1 MSILPQAK
9 EYQGCQP
16 DTTNAR
22 ILLSKHGLADTLF
35 QLVVSKTVRIVSV
48 ILGVQFVVNFCG
60 SSRRPMHSKIL
71 QVKTTADFVF
81 PVPAVWL
88 FGSGQLHG
96 LL

>member
-1 MSILPQAK
+1 MAILPQAK
-9 EYQGCQP
+9 ECQGCQP
-16 DTTNAR
+16 DTTNAG
-22 ILLSKHGLADTLF
+22 ILLSKRGLADTLL
-35 QLVVSKTVRIVSV
+35 QPVASRTVRIVSV
-48 ILGVQFVVNFCG
+48 ILGVQFVVKFCG

>member
-1 MSILPQAK
+1 MAVLPQAQ
-9 EYQGCQP
+9 ECQGCQP
-16 DTTNAR
+16 DTTNAG
-22 ILLSKHGLADTLF
+22 ILSKHGLADTLL
-35 QLVVSKTVRIVSV
+35 QLVASRTVRIVSV
-48 ILGVQFVVNFCG
+48 MLGVQFVVKFCG

-88 FGSGQLHG
+88 VGSGQLHG